1 MKYILINYVDANVI
15 CKPMVGNKVA
25 CKLFLILTFLIS
37 LTTRKHEKG
46 GFTLG
51 TLIFLAQLLPRDTYA
66 ENVIKKSQG

>member
-1 MKYILINYVDANVI
+1 
-15 CKPMVGNKVA
+15 MVGNKVA
-25 CKLFLILTFLIS
+25 CKLFLILTFLTS

-51 TLIFLAQLLPRDTYA
+51 TLIFLAQLLPRDTNA

>member
-1 MKYILINYVDANVI
+1 
-15 CKPMVGNKVA
+15 MVGNKVA
-25 CKLFLILTFLIS
+25 CKLFLILTFLTS